1 MVKTVR
7 EEVDLR
13 APTVDSKKLVLLS
26 VFSLYI
32 VVLFFNFFFCQ
43 SEEERKTLN
52 GMDVFYLKKKDV
64 RVFNR
69 EFPFYCV
76 FIILGKLLLLM

>member
-52 GMDVFYLKKKDV
+52 GMDVFYLKKK
-64 RVFNR
+64 RC
-69 EFPFYCV
+69 ES
-76 FIILGKLLLLM
+76 I